1 MPKDHLFST
10 TSLGVNQTDESARS
24 FEKGYIARLTIPT
37 DPIGA
42 TRRQVLEH
50 SARTA
55 VTAAASMLA
64 ARVLKLPQNLL
75 GANHNYGDHA
85 VISWRNARSVL
96 ATLYRNSSWS
106 SAWRVGGK
114 SFRDVYT
121 RIRRQRF
128 PVGTI
133 LRRTANGSKRVSVR
147 GRYAG
152 NRFARSASGACVAS
166 CLSSIR
172 RSIDRNR
179 SGAGDDRSVAREG
192 RHNKQATGQRD
203 P

>member
-1 MPKDHLFST
+1 MFQKHKATGARAFRSDRRDGGRLDAGCAS
-10 TSLGVNQTDESARS
+10 VEASA
-24 FEKGYIARLTIPT
+24 
-37 DPIGA
+37 
-42 TRRQVLEH
+42 
-50 SARTA
+50 
-55 VTAAASMLA
+55 
-64 ARVLKLPQNLL
+64 NLL

-85 VISWRNARSVL
+85 VISWRNTRSVL
-96 ATLYRNSSWS
+96 ATLYWNSSWS

-114 SFRDVYT
+114 SFRDVYA

-179 SGAGDDRSVAREG
+179 SGAGDDRGLAREG
-192 RHNKQATGQRD
+192 RRNKQSTGQKYS
-203 P
+203 

>member
-1 MPKDHLFST
+1 MNGLE
-10 TSLGVNQTDESARS
+10 V
-24 FEKGYIARLTIPT
+24 FEKGYVARLTIPT

-55 VTAAASMLA
+55 VTAVASMLA
-64 ARVLKLPQNLL
+64 ARVLKLPQTYWAPITTMVITQSSL
-75 GANHNYGDHA
+75 GATLA
-85 VISWRNARSVL
+85 VSWRRFIGTAVGAALGAS
-96 ATLYRNSSWS
+96 
-106 SAWRVGGK
+106 GGK
-114 SFRDVYT
+114 SFRDVYD

-147 GRYAG
+147 RRYAG
-152 NRFARSASGACVAS
+152 DRFARSTSGACVAG

-172 RSIDRNR
+172 
-179 SGAGDDRSVAREG
+179 
-192 RHNKQATGQRD
+192 
-203 P
+203 